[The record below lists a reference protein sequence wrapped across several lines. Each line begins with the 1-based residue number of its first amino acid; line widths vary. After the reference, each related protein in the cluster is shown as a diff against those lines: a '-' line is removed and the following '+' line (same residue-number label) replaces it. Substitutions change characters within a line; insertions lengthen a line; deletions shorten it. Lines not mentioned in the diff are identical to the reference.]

1 MRRDSAITS
10 QHSACL
16 KRASWIIYPIQQA
29 DKERT
34 TVIKRTSLLIIS
46 SLLLW
51 LGTASAQETKIAFK
65 DLPPAVQE
73 TAKAQSQG
81 ATVRGYSKEIE
92 KGKTEYEVQLT
103 VDGKKRD
110 VSIDPN
116 GKVIETEQEVAFES
130 VPEKAQDAIKH
141 EAGGAK
147 IERVEE
153 VKSDQA
159 TVYEAHVH
167 QNGKK
172 HEIRV
177 LESGEKAPPE
187 D

>member
-1 MRRDSAITS
+1 MSLS
-10 QHSACL
+10 
-16 KRASWIIYPIQQA
+16 
-29 DKERT
+29 RT
-34 TVIKRTSLLIIS
+34 FVAGFCI
-46 SLLLW
+46 LLLAM
-51 LGTASAQETKIAFK
+51 LATAQETKVKFK

-81 ATVRGYSKEIE
+81 ALVKGYSREVE
-92 KGKTEYEVQLT
+92 KGKTEYEVQLV

-130 VPEKAQDAIKH
+130 VPQKAQETIKH
-141 EAGGAK
+141 QSGGAK
-147 IERVEE
+147 IERLEE
-153 VKSDQA
+153 VKSDHA
-159 TVYEAHVH
+159 TVYEALIH

-187 D
+187 E

>member
-1 MRRDSAITS
+1 MAIKQILFLVT
-10 QHSACL
+10 
-16 KRASWIIYPIQQA
+16 
-29 DKERT
+29 
-34 TVIKRTSLLIIS
+34 S

-51 LGTASAQETKIAFK
+51 VATASAQETKIAFK
-65 DLPPAVQE
+65 DLSSAVQE

-92 KGKTEYEVQLT
+92 KGKIEYEVQLLA
-103 VDGKKRD
+103 DGKKRD

-116 GKVIETEQEVAFES
+116 GKVIETEQEVTLES
-130 VPEKAQDAIKH
+130 VLEKAQDAIKH

-177 LESGEKAPPE
+177 LEGGQKAPPE

>member
-1 MRRDSAITS
+1 MA
-10 QHSACL
+10 
-16 KRASWIIYPIQQA
+16 
-29 DKERT
+29 
-34 TVIKRTSLLIIS
+34 IKRILFLTMP
-46 SLLLW
+46 SLLLG

-81 ATVRGYSKEIE
+81 ATVRGYSTEIE

-130 VPEKAQDAIKH
+130 VPEKAQDAIKR

>member
-1 MRRDSAITS
+1 VAM
-10 QHSACL
+10 
-16 KRASWIIYPIQQA
+16 KRIFILATI
-29 DKERT
+29 
-34 TVIKRTSLLIIS
+34 
-46 SLLLW
+46 LLLW
-51 LGTASAQETKIAFK
+51 SGSAIAQETKIKFK

-81 ATVRGYSKEIE
+81 ATVRGYAKEIE
-92 KGKTEYEVQLT
+92 KGKTEYEVQLM

-116 GKVIETEQEVAFES
+116 GKVLETEQEVAFES
-130 VPEKAQDAIKH
+130 VPQKAQDAIKQ
-141 EAGGAK
+141 EAGAAK
-147 IERVEE
+147 VERVEE

-159 TVYEAHVH
+159 TVYEALIH

-177 LESGEKAPPE
+177 LESGEKAPAE

>member
-1 MRRDSAITS
+1 MA
-10 QHSACL
+10 L
-16 KRASWIIYPIQQA
+16 KRILILA
-29 DKERT
+29 
-34 TVIKRTSLLIIS
+34 TSF
-46 SLLLW
+46 LLW
-51 LGTASAQETKIAFK
+51 VGSAAAQETKIKFK

-81 ATVRGYSKEIE
+81 ATVRGYAKEIE

-116 GKVIETEQEVAFES
+116 GSVIETEQEIAFES
-130 VPEKAQDAIKH
+130 VPQKAQDAIKQ
-141 EAGGAK
+141 EAGGARV
-147 IERVEE
+147 ENVEE

-159 TVYEAHVH
+159 TVYEALIHK
-167 QNGKK
+167 NGKK

-177 LESGEKAPPE
+177 LESGEKAPAE

>member
-1 MRRDSAITS
+1 MA
-10 QHSACL
+10 L
-16 KRASWIIYPIQQA
+16 KRILTLS
-29 DKERT
+29 
-34 TVIKRTSLLIIS
+34 S

-51 LGTASAQETKIAFK
+51 VAIASAQETKIKFK

-81 ATVRGYSKEIE
+81 AMVKGYAKEIE
-92 KGKTEYEVQLT
+92 KGKTEYEVQLI

-110 VSIDPN
+110 VSIDAN
-116 GKVIETEQEVAFES
+116 GKVLETEQEVAFES
-130 VPEKAQDAIKH
+130 VPQKAQDAIKQ

-147 IERVEE
+147 VERVEE

-159 TVYEAHVH
+159 TVYEALVH

>member
-1 MRRDSAITS
+1 MTS
-10 QHSACL
+10 
-16 KRASWIIYPIQQA
+16 KRIFH
-29 DKERT
+29 
-34 TVIKRTSLLIIS
+34 VVTST
-46 SLLLW
+46 LLLG
-51 LGTASAQETKIAFK
+51 LCSASAQETKIKFQ

-73 TAKAQSQG
+73 TAKSQSQG

-92 KGKTEYEVQLT
+92 KSKTEYEVQLV

-116 GKVIETEQEVAFES
+116 GKVIETEQEVAFDS
-130 VPEKAQDAIKH
+130 VPEKVQDAIKH
-141 EAGGAK
+141 QAGGAK
-147 IERVEE
+147 IERVEQ

-159 TVYEAHVH
+159 TVYEAVVH

>member
-1 MRRDSAITS
+1 MTLRRT
-10 QHSACL
+10 L
-16 KRASWIIYPIQQA
+16 
-29 DKERT
+29 
-34 TVIKRTSLLIIS
+34 VFLS
-46 SLLLW
+46 STLVLW
-51 LGTASAQETKIAFK
+51 VGSTAAQEAKIKFE

-92 KGKTEYEVQLT
+92 KGKTEYEVQLLA
-103 VDGKKRD
+103 DGKKRD

-116 GKVIETEQEVAFES
+116 GKVVETEQEVAFES
-130 VPEKAQDAIKH
+130 VPQKAHDAIKQQ
-141 EAGGAK
+141 ARGAR
-147 IERVEE
+147 IERVEA

-159 TVYEAHVH
+159 TVYEALVH
-167 QNGKK
+167 QKGKK

-177 LESGEKAPPE
+177 LESGEQAPPE

>member
-1 MRRDSAITS
+1 ME
-10 QHSACL
+10 L
-16 KRASWIIYPIQQA
+16 KRTFSVIASC
-29 DKERT
+29 
-34 TVIKRTSLLIIS
+34 LLV
-46 SLLLW
+46 LL
-51 LGTASAQETKIAFK
+51 GGANAQETKLDFK
-65 DLPPAVQE
+65 DLSPAVQD
-73 TAKAQSQG
+73 AARAQSQG

-92 KGKTEYEVQLT
+92 KGKTEYEVQLV
-103 VDGKKRD
+103 VDRKKRD

-130 VPEKAQDAIKH
+130 VPEKAQDAIKRGS
-141 EAGGAK
+141 GGAR
-147 IERVEE
+147 IEKVEQ
-153 VKSDQA
+153 VKSDHA
-159 TVYEAHVH
+159 TVYEALVR

>member
-1 MRRDSAITS
+1 MTS
-10 QHSACL
+10 
-16 KRASWIIYPIQQA
+16 KRIFH
-29 DKERT
+29 
-34 TVIKRTSLLIIS
+34 VVTST
-46 SLLLW
+46 LLLG
-51 LGTASAQETKIAFK
+51 LCSANAQETKIKFQ

-92 KGKTEYEVQLT
+92 KGKTEYEVQLV

-116 GKVIETEQEVAFES
+116 GKVIETEQEVAFDS

-141 EAGGAK
+141 QAGGAK
-147 IERVEE
+147 IERVEQ

-159 TVYEAHVH
+159 TVYEAVVH

>member
-1 MRRDSAITS
+1 MA
-10 QHSACL
+10 L
-16 KRASWIIYPIQQA
+16 KRILTLA
-29 DKERT
+29 
-34 TVIKRTSLLIIS
+34 S

-51 LGTASAQETKIAFK
+51 AGIASAQETKIKFK

-73 TAKAQSQG
+73 TARAQSQG
-81 ATVRGYSKEIE
+81 AMVKAYVKEIE
-92 KGKTEYEVQLT
+92 KGKTEYEVQLI
-103 VDGKKRD
+103 VDGKKRA

-116 GKVIETEQEVAFES
+116 GKILETEQEVAFES
-130 VPEKAQDAIKH
+130 VPQKAQDAIKQ

-147 IERVEE
+147 VERVEE

-159 TVYEAHVH
+159 TVYEALVH

-177 LESGEKAPPE
+177 LESGEKAPAE

>member
-1 MRRDSAITS
+1 MALKQILFLITS
-10 QHSACL
+10 F
-16 KRASWIIYPIQQA
+16 
-29 DKERT
+29 
-34 TVIKRTSLLIIS
+34 
-46 SLLLW
+46 LLL
-51 LGTASAQETKIAFK
+51 GIGSASAKEAKIKFK

-73 TAKAQSQG
+73 TVKAQSQA
-81 ATVRGYSKEIE
+81 ATVTGYSKEIE
-92 KGKTEYEVQLT
+92 KGKTEYEVQLL

-116 GKVIETEQEVAFES
+116 GKVLEIEQEIAFES
-130 VPEKAQDAIKH
+130 IPQKAQDAIKQ
-141 EAGGAK
+141 EAGEAK

-153 VKSDQA
+153 VKSDQP
-159 TVYEAHVH
+159 TVYEALVH

-177 LESGEKAPPE
+177 LETGDKAPPE